1 MFSAMLFAI
10 SMVALMQ
17 FGLYYWRA
25 VLTSVAAQPIPTD
38 ILEAVQV
45 EESNLTGSD
54 FEKLA
59 SVLTLTPELQHSRTH
74 LGFVPL
80 YYKLVGKVSD
90 LFGSLGPALASWSEQ
105 ERLLCA
111 RYAAVQI
118 GHRLE
123 ANLAQAAS
131 IRSC

>member
-10 SMVALMQ
+10 SIVALMQ

-25 VLTSVAAQPIPTD
+25 VLTSVAAQPISAE

-45 EESNLTGSD
+45 EESHLSGSD

-59 SVLTLTPELQHSRTH
+59 SVLALTPELKHSRAH

-90 LFGSLGPALASWSEQ
+90 LFGSLAPALAHWSEQ

-123 ANLAQAAS
+123 ANLVQAAS
-131 IRSC
+131 MRSC

>member
-1 MFSAMLFAI
+1 MLFAI

-59 SVLTLTPELQHSRTH
+59 SVLTLTPELQHSRAH

-80 YYKLVGKVSD
+80 YYKLVSKVSD
-90 LFGSLGPALASWSEQ
+90 LFGSLGPALASWSER

-123 ANLAQAAS
+123 ANLAQAAA

>member
-1 MFSAMLFAI
+1 MFSAMFFAI
-10 SMVALMQ
+10 SIVALMQ

-25 VLTSVAAQPIPTD
+25 VLTSVAAQPIPAD

-59 SVLTLTPELQHSRTH
+59 SVLALTPELKHSRAN

-80 YYKLVGKVSD
+80 YYKLVGRVAE
-90 LFGSLGPALASWSEQ
+90 LFGNIAPALTSWSEQ

-118 GHRLE
+118 GQRLE
-123 ANLAQAAS
+123 ANLAQAVS